1 MTAPTIDEAP
11 APAVPAAVART
22 SASRRER
29 VGKNGRTEIYRHTV
43 WVRVGHW
50 INVLALLC
58 LLLSGLQIFNA
69 HPRLYWGQQGSNAHG
84 GVDRPW
90 IAIGA
95 TEGPKGE
102 DVGTVRI
109 GKLEL
114 QTTGVFGV
122 SKRPDGSTTYRAFPR
137 WLTLPAY
144 TDLSQGR
151 RFHFFFAWIFVL
163 NGLAFWAYGFLSRHF
178 QRDLAPTRDDVKG
191 IGQSVVD
198 HIKLKHPTGE
208 AATRYNVLQK
218 LAYISVIFV
227 LLPMMIATGLSMSP
241 GFDAFL
247 PQLPGVLGGRQ
258 SARSLHFITAFLIIG
273 FVVVHLVEVVLAGP
287 INEVRSILTGWYGVP
302 PDHPQPPPAPEPAPE
317 AEAKA

>member
-11 APAVPAAVART
+11 AAPPPAT
-22 SASRRER
+22 LSGRRER
-29 VGKNGRTEIYRHTV
+29 VGRDGRTQIYRHTV

-50 INVLALLC
+50 VNVLALLC

-69 HPRLYWGQQGSNAHG
+69 HPRLYWGDRGSNPPG
-84 GVDRPW
+84 GADRPW
-90 IAIGA
+90 ISIGA
-95 TEGPKGE
+95 YDGPNGG
-102 DVGTVRI
+102 DVGKLRI

-114 QTTGVFGV
+114 VTTGVLGV
-122 SKRPDGSTTYRAFPR
+122 SQRADGTTAYRAFPR
-137 WLTLPAY
+137 QVTLPGY

-178 QRDLAPTRDDVKG
+178 QRDIAPTRDDILG
-191 IGQSVVD
+191 IPRSVVD
-198 HIKLKHPTGE
+198 HIRLKHPTGE

-218 LAYISVIFV
+218 LAYIAVIFV

-258 SARSLHFITAFLIIG
+258 SARSLHFITAFLIVG
-273 FVVVHLVEVVLAGP
+273 FVLIHLIEVVLAGP
-287 INEVRSILTGWYGVP
+287 INEVRSILTGWHGIP
-302 PDHPQPPPAPEPAPE
+302 PDHPPPAPPPPPEPVPE
-317 AEAKA
+317 AEAQA